1 MNTFWVVFL
10 VSVSSAYL
18 MFFLF
23 LIHLPSHIV
32 YDANRKIIGYFD
44 VFEHKFKLDVK
55 GDYTIMFQLV
65 GEEKVLEKLKTTIC
79 ELDMSIKNVNFT
91 AYATMAGVYKGEK
104 SSINKT
110 GLEKRDPQV
119 CYLAPPD
126 DQQWLPKE
134 AKAGDALVG
143 KLAFT
148 KEKVDGGQYEVIYT
162 IPPEAKQA
170 NNNGNKDAKPGQDKL
185 EEQLAD
191 AVRDIRISYLDKFE
205 GDAQKS
211 LLSKLES
218 DYAND
223 IVFLQSKIDRVW
235 KQAGGNTECLSAA
248 ASSATEQQDKLSKE
262 NADEI
267 IQLADKII
275 AQIDKSQLIEF
286 YGRYPQEDQQSDDIA
301 EQRKENDKKKQK
313 LVNALKNKTWA
324 LACLSTDKQAADGFE
339 ASFKELKQWAPQEND
354 IGVTLTKVKRER
366 IAGRFGTALKILNKF
381 ISDVNIKSDTVNDLQ
396 QAWKVRQSL
405 YTALNWSVCLTYD
418 QNWAVIRAPPGG
430 YAPF

>member
-1 MNTFWVVFL
+1 ML
-10 VSVSSAYL
+10 
-18 MFFLF
+18 
-23 LIHLPSHIV
+23 
-32 YDANRKIIGYFD
+32 
-44 VFEHKFKLDVK
+44 
-55 GDYTIMFQLV
+55 QLV
-65 GEEKVLEKLKTTIC
+65 GEDEKVLEKLKTTIC
-79 ELDMSIKNVNFT
+79 ELDMSVKSINFT
-91 AYATMAGVYKGEK
+91 AYATMAGVFKGEK

-110 GLEKRDPQV
+110 GLEKREPQV
-119 CYLAPPD
+119 CYLAPPMD

-143 KLAFT
+143 KLGFT
-148 KEKVDGGQYEVIYT
+148 KEKVDGGQYEVLYT

-170 NNNGNKDAKPGQDKL
+170 NNNNNGSKDTKPGQEKL

-191 AVRDIRISYLDKFE
+191 ALRDIRISYVDKFE

-235 KQAGGNTECLSAA
+235 KQAGGSTECLGAA
-248 ASSATEQQDKLSKE
+248 ASTAEQQDKLSKE
-262 NADEI
+262 HADEI
-267 IQLADKII
+267 VQIADKI
-275 AQIDKSQLIEF
+275 AGQIDKAQLIEF
-286 YGRYPQEDQQSDDIA
+286 YGRYPQEDQQQSDDVA

-324 LACLSTDKQAADGFE
+324 LACVSTDKQAADGFE

-354 IGVTLTKVKRER
+354 IGMTLAKVKRER
-366 IAGRFGTALKILNKF
+366 IAGRLGTALKVLNKF
-381 ISDVNIKSDTVNDLQ
+381 ISDVNVKSDTVNDLQ

-405 YTALNWSVCLTYD
+405 YTALGWSICLSYD
-418 QNWAVIRAPPGG
+418 QSWAVIRSPPGG